1 MMIMML
7 WMGLGK
13 YYLAV
18 CWLAPDPPRR
28 LLAAAAAAADD
39 WNGIPEDIPLACTLL
54 LDGEE

>member
-1 MMIMML
+1 MIMML

-28 LLAAAAAAADD
+28 LLAAAAAADD
-39 WNGIPEDIPLACTLL
+39 WNGISEDIPLACTLL

>member
-1 MMIMML
+1 MIMML

-28 LLAAAAAAADD
+28 LLAAAADD
-39 WNGIPEDIPLACTLL
+39 WNGIQEDIPLACTLL
-54 LDGEE
+54 LHGEE